1 MTAKTEGSR
10 PVPRRHRPVAVRE
23 SDHGPATFPDTA
35 LSPATRRKQ
44 CPCADRS
51 TSTTTIANRAPNH
64 QARSGPPAMTA
75 FKPVGL
81 AMSPAVE
88 DVDAVEREPTDAT
101 RHLLRLMRTG
111 AIDETIARELG
122 VSLRTVHRRITRL
135 QNLLGARSRFQ
146 LGVIACERGWV

>member
-1 MTAKTEGSR
+1 
-10 PVPRRHRPVAVRE
+10 
-23 SDHGPATFPDTA
+23 
-35 LSPATRRKQ
+35 
-44 CPCADRS
+44 
-51 TSTTTIANRAPNH
+51 
-64 QARSGPPAMTA
+64 MTA

>member
-1 MTAKTEGSR
+1 
-10 PVPRRHRPVAVRE
+10 
-23 SDHGPATFPDTA
+23 
-35 LSPATRRKQ
+35 
-44 CPCADRS
+44 
-51 TSTTTIANRAPNH
+51 
-64 QARSGPPAMTA
+64 
-75 FKPVGL
+75 
-81 AMSPAVE
+81 MSSVVE
-88 DVDAVEREPTDAT
+88 DMDAVELEPTAAT